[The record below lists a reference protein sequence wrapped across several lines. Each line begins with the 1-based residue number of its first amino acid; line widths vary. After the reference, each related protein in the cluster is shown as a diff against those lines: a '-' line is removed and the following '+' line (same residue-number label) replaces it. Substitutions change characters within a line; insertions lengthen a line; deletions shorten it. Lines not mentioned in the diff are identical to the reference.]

1 MKRVLL
7 SINQVLR
14 NFINPTSIINIF
26 SEVDLFYFSIPTN
39 LTISDQ
45 NHLIKQS
52 FLFFK
57 SQFSVDI
64 ENHISVENKRVVTK
78 NKKLS
83 KELSWE
89 IFYRFNRWVRV
100 CEGIFDKDLDWFISG
115 FTGKIIDFYSDE
127 ESSVFL
133 IAFSGESITKLPLD
147 HLQTNSNNI
156 SPFYTFLESEFIM
169 PAIGPED
176 VNVDE
181 KKRIGTML
189 KFSNFTNYENIESF
203 SALLKF
209 WEDQFRE
216 NLDNPVKVRINSSD
230 QSIYQLKD
238 IPYFDQRFGVWGTI
252 YSGETII
259 DIPLMEIVEITNNRF
274 LNNLVMDYQKLM
286 SLLLPN

>member
-169 PAIGPED
+169 PATGPED

>member
-1 MKRVLL
+1 MKTVLL
-7 SINQVLR
+7 SITEGLR
-14 NFINPTSIINIF
+14 NLLNPNSIINNF

-78 NKKLS
+78 NIKLS

-89 IFYRFNRWVRV
+89 IFYRFNRWIRV
-100 CEGIFDKDLDWFISG
+100 CDGIFDEDLDGFISG
-115 FTGKIIDFYSDE
+115 FTGKIIDFYSDDA
-127 ESSVFL
+127 SSVLL
-133 IAFSGESITKLPLD
+133 IAFSGESIKKLLLD
-147 HLQTNSNNI
+147 HLQTNFKKI
-156 SPFYTFLESEFIM
+156 SPFYTFLESDFIM
-169 PAIGPED
+169 PDTGPED

-181 KKRIGTML
+181 EKRIGTML

-216 NLDNPVKVRINSSD
+216 NLVNPVKVRINSSD
-230 QSIYQLKD
+230 QSIYQLRD
-238 IPYFDQRFGVWGTI
+238 IPYFDERFGVWGTI

-259 DIPLMEIVEITNNRF
+259 DIPLMEIVEMTNNRF

>member
-100 CEGIFDKDLDWFISG
+100 CEGIFDEDLDRFISG

-147 HLQTNSNNI
+147 HLQTNSNYI

-169 PAIGPED
+169 PATGPED